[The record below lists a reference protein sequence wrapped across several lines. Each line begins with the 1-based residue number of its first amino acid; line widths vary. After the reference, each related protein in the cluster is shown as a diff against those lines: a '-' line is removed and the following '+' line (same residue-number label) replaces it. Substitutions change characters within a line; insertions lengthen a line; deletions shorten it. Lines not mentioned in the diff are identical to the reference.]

1 MKKMDFNI
9 GFIVGVLIY
18 ALGYKIYEI
27 NSDKKWKERAKVF
40 RAINTKEIK

>member
-1 MKKMDFNI
+1 MKRMDFNI

-18 ALGYKIYEI
+18 ALGNKIYEI

-40 RAINTKEIK
+40 KNINTKKVK